1 MMNASLQERL
11 YRRLDEAPESRAIAY
26 YDPSKELSWI
36 SFKELFEQSAEVAA
50 RLQEQGFKPGDVCVI
65 VLPSGHLAAR
75 SIFGVLLL
83 GGLPLLVAPPA
94 GQGSLLDLPRILKHT
109 VKKSEASVVLCA
121 DTMTD
126 LRDELEKDLEDVTF
140 LFGEEEIV
148 AEGAD
153 VDLPR
158 FYPDSDA
165 IGAMQLT
172 SGTTGFPRVCVWSQ
186 EGILAALD
194 GMEAACGITKEDIC
208 FNWTPLYHD
217 MGLINNF
224 MLCMTAGI
232 PLVLFSPHEFVKRP
246 YLWLKAMQDTG
257 STFTWSPN
265 FGYAITAQRTRD
277 RQIEGLDLSHV
288 KAFWNAAE
296 RIHYDT
302 VVAFYERFKDY
313 GLQKSALKMNFGC
326 AENVGGATFTAM
338 DEEYQKETLNAE
350 KLYGDWVAEQVP
362 EGQDGSVT
370 IVSCGQPHPT
380 LGIEILSDDNELLP
394 EGHVG
399 RVALRTP
406 SRLLYFKGDQ
416 ESTDAAHHEDLLLT
430 GDIGYKRNNNLYW
443 VGREKERITLRGK
456 KYDPSD
462 FEPIL
467 FDVEGL
473 RTGSF
478 VVFGVDE
485 GAHGTQRVVI
495 VTEVREPLTRSLEEI
510 SSDISKQVFLRLGV
524 TVSDIE
530 LVKAG
535 TLAKTSSGK
544 RRHRHFRQM
553 YLDDKLIPYRV
564 DESSIK
570 ADVSSAN

>member
-11 YRRLDEAPESRAIAY
+11 YRRLDEAPESKAIAY
-26 YDPSKELSWI
+26 YDPKETLSWI
-36 SFKELFEQSAEVAA
+36 SYEQFYNQSLEIAA
-50 RLQEQGFKPGDVCVI
+50 QLSKKGFQPGDVCAI

-75 SIFGVLLL
+75 SIMAVLQM
-83 GGLPLLVAPPA
+83 GGNPLLVAPPA
-94 GQGSLLDLPRILKHT
+94 VQGSLLDLPKILKHT
-109 VKKSEASVVLCA
+109 VRRSGARIVLCA
-121 DTMTD
+121 DTMKD
-126 LRDELEKDLEDVTF
+126 LREDLSQDLEGVTL
-140 LFGEEEIV
+140 LFGEDEIV
-148 AEGAD
+148 LPGEGGD
-153 VDLPR
+153 IDR
-158 FYPDSDA
+158 FYPNSDA

-194 GMEAACGITKEDIC
+194 GMEAACGITTEDIC

-232 PLVLFSPHEFVKRP
+232 PLILFSPHEFVKRP

-313 GLQKSALKMNFGC
+313 GLQESALKMNFGC

-338 DEEYQKETLNAE
+338 DEPYQKEHLDASR
-350 KLYGDWVAEQVP
+350 LYGDWIAEEVP
-362 EGQDGSVT
+362 EGQEGAVT

-406 SRLLYFKGDQ
+406 SRLLYFKEDQ
-416 ESTDAAHHEDLLLT
+416 ESTDAAHFEDLLLT

-443 VGREKERITLRGK
+443 VGREKERIVLRGK

-495 VTEVREPLTRSLEEI
+495 VTEVREPLEKSLEDI
-510 SSDISKQVFLRLGV
+510 SADISKQVFLRLGV

-544 RRHRHFRQM
+544 RRHRHFGQM
-553 YLDDKLIPYRV
+553 YKDGKLKQYRV
-564 DESSIK
+564 DESSIE
-570 ADVSSAN
+570 ADVS

>member
-1 MMNASLQERL
+1 MERASLQERL
-11 YRRLDEAPESRAIAY
+11 YRRLDEAPDSRAIAY
-26 YDPSKELSWI
+26 YDAAEKLAWI
-36 SFKELFEQSAEVAA
+36 SYSEFYNQSLEVAA
-50 RLQEQGFKPGDVCVI
+50 QLAANGFGKGDVCVI

-75 SIFGVLLL
+75 SIMAVLQM
-83 GGLPLLVAPPA
+83 GGNPLLVAPPA
-94 GQGSLLDLPRILKHT
+94 VQGSLLDLPRILKHT
-109 VKKSEASVVLCA
+109 VRTSEAKVVLCA
-121 DTMTD
+121 NTMTD
-126 LRDELEKDLEDVTF
+126 LREDLEKDLEGVTL

-148 AEGAD
+148 QAGATPE
-153 VDLPR
+153 LER
-158 FYPDSDA
+158 IYPASDD

-194 GMEAACGITKEDIC
+194 GMEAACGITQEDIC

-246 YLWLKAMQDTG
+246 YLWLKAMQETE

-338 DEEYQKETLNAE
+338 DEDYQVEHLDAN
-350 KLYGDWVAEQVP
+350 KLYGDWVAEEIP
-362 EGQDGSVT
+362 EGQEGGVS

-406 SRLLYFKGDQ
+406 SRLLYFKGD
-416 ESTDAAHHEDLLLT
+416 EASTQAAHHADLLLT

-467 FDVEGL
+467 FEVEGL

-485 GAHGTQRVVI
+485 GAHGTQRVVV
-495 VTEVREPLTRSLEEI
+495 VTEVREPLTRTLEEI
-510 SSDISKQVFLRLGV
+510 SADISKQVFLRLGV
-524 TVSDIE
+524 TISDIE
-530 LVKAG
+530 LVRAG

-553 YLDDKLIPYRV
+553 YIDGKLKEYRV
-564 DESSIK
+564 DESAVE
-570 ADVSSAN
+570 ADSE

>member
-1 MMNASLQERL
+1 MMTASLQERL
-11 YRRLDEAPESRAIAY
+11 FRRLDEAPESRAIAY
-26 YDPSKELSWI
+26 YDPSETLSWI
-36 SFKELFEQSAEVAA
+36 SFKELYDQSAEVAA
-50 RLQEQGFKPGDVCVI
+50 RLMEQGFKPGDVCVI

-75 SIFGVLLL
+75 SIFAVLLL
-83 GGLPLLVAPPA
+83 GGIPLLVAPPA
-94 GQGSLLDLPRILKHT
+94 VQGSMLDLPRILKHT
-109 VKKSEASVVLCA
+109 ARKSGASVVLCA

-126 LRDELEKDLEDVTF
+126 LREELSRDLEGVTL
-140 LFGEEEIV
+140 LFGEDEIV
-148 AEGAD
+148 ARD
-153 VDLPR
+153 VAFELTR
-158 FYPDSDA
+158 FYPASED

-246 YLWLKAMQDTG
+246 YLWLKALQETG

-326 AENVGGATFTAM
+326 AENVGGATFTGM
-338 DEEYQKETLNAE
+338 DETYQVEHLDAE
-350 KLYGDWVAEQVP
+350 KLYGDWIAAQVP

-380 LGIEILSDDNELLP
+380 LGIEILSDDNEKLP

-399 RVALRTP
+399 RVALRSP
-406 SRLLYFKGDQ
+406 SRLLYFKEDP
-416 ESTDAAHHEDLLLT
+416 ESTEAALHEDLLLT

-467 FDVEGL
+467 FEIEGL

-495 VTEVREPLTRSLEEI
+495 VTEVREPLIRSLEDI
-510 SSDISKQVFLRLGV
+510 SADISKQVFLRLGV

-553 YLDDKLIPYRV
+553 YLEDGLKAYRV
-564 DESSIK
+564 EASSIE
-570 ADVSSAN
+570 ADVN

>member
-1 MMNASLQERL
+1 MTNASLQERL
-11 YRRLDEAPESRAIAY
+11 YRRLDQAPESRAIAY
-26 YDPSKELSWI
+26 YDPSETLSWI
-36 SFKELFEQSAEVAA
+36 SFEELFNQSLEVSA
-50 RLQEQGFKPGDVCVI
+50 RLADSGLKQGDVCVI

-75 SIFGVLLL
+75 SIMGVLLL

-94 GQGSLLDLPRILKHT
+94 VQGSLLDLPRILKHT
-109 VKKSEASVVLCA
+109 VKKAGARVVLCA
-121 DTMTD
+121 DTMAN
-126 LRDELEKDLEDVTF
+126 LRDELSQDLEGVSL

-148 AEGAD
+148 SPDGPAD
-153 VDLPR
+153 IERVFPA
-158 FYPDSDA
+158 SDA
-165 IGAMQLT
+165 PSAMQLT

-194 GMEAACGITKEDIC
+194 GMEEACGITTEDIC

-224 MLCMTAGI
+224 MLCVTAGI
-232 PLVLFSPHEFVKRP
+232 PLILFSPHEFVKRP

-265 FGYAITAQRTRD
+265 FGYAITAQRARD

-338 DEEYQKETLNAE
+338 DEPYQIEHLDAGR
-350 KLYGDWVAEQVP
+350 LYGDWVAEQVP
-362 EGQDGSVT
+362 EGTEGAVT

-380 LGIEILSDDNELLP
+380 LEIEILSDENELLP
-394 EGHVG
+394 EGQVG
-399 RVALRTP
+399 RVALRTS
-406 SRLLYFKGDQ
+406 SRLLYFKEDPA
-416 ESTDAAHHEDLLLT
+416 STEAAIFEDLLLT

-456 KYDPSD
+456 KHDPSD

-467 FDVEGL
+467 FDIAGL

-495 VTEVREPLTRSLEEI
+495 ATEVREPLERSLEDI
-510 SSDISKQVFLRLGV
+510 SADISKQVFLRLGV

-553 YLDDKLIPYRV
+553 YIDDKLKQYRV
-564 DESSIK
+564 DESSIE
-570 ADVSSAN
+570 ADVS

>member
-11 YRRLDEAPESRAIAY
+11 YRRLDEAPESKAIAY
-26 YDPSKELSWI
+26 YDPKDTLSWI
-36 SFKELFEQSAEVAA
+36 SYEQFYTQSLEIAA
-50 RLQEQGFKPGDVCVI
+50 QLSKKGLQPGDVCAI

-75 SIFGVLLL
+75 SIMAVLQL
-83 GGLPLLVAPPA
+83 GGNPLLVAPPA
-94 GQGSLLDLPRILKHT
+94 VQGSLLDLPKILKHT
-109 VKKSEASVVLCA
+109 VRKSGAKIVLCA
-121 DTMTD
+121 DTM
-126 LRDELEKDLEDVTF
+126 KDLQEDLSQDLEGVEL
-140 LFGEEEIV
+140 LFGEDEIV
-148 AEGAD
+148 LPGEGAD
-153 VDLPR
+153 IER
-158 FYPDSDA
+158 FYPSSDA

-194 GMEAACGITKEDIC
+194 GMEAACGITTEDIC

-232 PLVLFSPHEFVKRP
+232 PLILFSPHEFVKRP

-313 GLQKSALKMNFGC
+313 GLQESALKMNFGC

-338 DEEYQKETLNAE
+338 DEPYQKEHLDASR
-350 KLYGDWVAEQVP
+350 LYGDWIADEVP
-362 EGQDGSVT
+362 EGQEGAVT

-380 LGIEILSDDNELLP
+380 LGIEILSDDNERLP

-406 SRLLYFKGDQ
+406 SRLLYFKEDQ
-416 ESTDAAHHEDLLLT
+416 ESTDAAHFEDLLLT

-443 VGREKERITLRGK
+443 VGREKERIVLRGK

-495 VTEVREPLTRSLEEI
+495 VTEVREPLEKSLEDI
-510 SSDISKQVFLRLGV
+510 SADISKQVFLRLGV

-544 RRHRHFRQM
+544 RRHRHFGQM
-553 YLDDKLIPYRV
+553 YKDGKLKQYRV
-564 DESSIK
+564 DESSIE
-570 ADVSSAN
+570 ADVS

>member
-1 MMNASLQERL
+1 MINASLQARL
-11 YRRLDEAPESRAIAY
+11 YQRLDQSPESKAIAY
-26 YDPSKELSWI
+26 YDPKEALSWVTFEELYNQSLEI
-36 SFKELFEQSAEVAA
+36 AAQLSSKGFKE
-50 RLQEQGFKPGDVCVI
+50 GDVCVI

-75 SIFGVLLL
+75 SIMGVLLL
-83 GGLPLLVAPPA
+83 GGNPLLVAPPA
-94 GQGSLLDLPRILKHT
+94 VQGSLLDLPKILKHT
-109 VKKSEASVVLCA
+109 ARKAGASVVLCA

-126 LRDELEKDLEDVTF
+126 LREELSKDLDGVTL

-148 AEGAD
+148 QAGAD
-153 VDLPR
+153 FKPER
-158 FYPDSDA
+158 IYPEPDS

-194 GMEAACGITKEDIC
+194 GMEEACGITTEDIC

-246 YLWLKAMQDTG
+246 YLWLRAMQDTG

-277 RQIEGLDLSHV
+277 SQIEGLDLSHV

-338 DEEYQKETLNAE
+338 DEEYQIEHLDASR
-350 KLYGDWVAEQVP
+350 LYGDWVAEQVE
-362 EGQDGSVT
+362 EGQEGAVT

-399 RVALRTP
+399 RVALRSP
-406 SRLLYFKGDQ
+406 SRLLYFKDDQ

-443 VGREKERITLRGK
+443 VGREKERIVMRGK

-467 FDVEGL
+467 FDIEGL

-495 VTEVREPLTRSLEEI
+495 VTEVREPLSSSLEDI

-553 YLDDKLIPYRV
+553 YIDGKLKQYRV
-564 DESSIK
+564 DESSIE
-570 ADVSSAN
+570 ADVS